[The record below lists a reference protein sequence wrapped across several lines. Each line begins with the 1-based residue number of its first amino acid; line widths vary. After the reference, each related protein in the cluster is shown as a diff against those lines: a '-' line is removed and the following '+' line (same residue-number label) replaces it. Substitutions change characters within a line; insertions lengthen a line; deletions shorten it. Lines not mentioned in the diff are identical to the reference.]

1 MRSLRPYLERQA
13 DRVEA
18 VLSAHKTPG
27 RVTGGSAGPRVIRFD
42 VQPAPHIRL
51 AQIAALADDLAMAL
65 QVKSVKIS
73 TGSYGAALE
82 FANPEPQSV
91 TLLSLLDD
99 FGALPVGTAVLGLS
113 ADGIPLSARLSSP
126 DVAHILIAG
135 TTGSGKSVLLRTI
148 AASLILSNS
157 PAALSLLAIDPKGRT
172 FPTGFSGPHVL
183 RGRVL
188 QEGTEALEALQSV
201 IRLMEAR
208 DRRGESLPRV
218 AVVIDELADL
228 VMTASAGV
236 EAALIRIAQR
246 GRGAGIHLVCAT
258 QRPSAAILSGLMRAN
273 FPLRLVGRCVSPEDS
288 RIAAGRGGVGA
299 DKLIGRGDFVAVTG
313 GEILRFQAAYIARDA
328 LLSLPIPTATPAL
341 ELPEVTAD
349 DGDGNDVGALA
360 VDDLEVLTARLAPW
374 WERHGARYGAKSG
387 ALRFLFG
394 DDAPTGG
401 YYWDMTQA
409 AIDRLTST
417 STELLP
423 TQATQY
429 HQVGE

>member
-1 MRSLRPYLERQA
+1 MRSLRPYLESQA

-42 VQPAPHIRL
+42 VQLAPHIRL

-82 FANPEPQSV
+82 FPNPKPQTV
-91 TLLSLLDD
+91 TLMALLNE
-99 FGALPVGTAVLGLS
+99 FGTRPAATCVLGMS

-157 PAALSLLAIDPKGRT
+157 PAALSLLAIDPKGRL
-172 FPTGFSGPHVL
+172 FPKRFTCPHLL

-188 QEGTEALEALQSV
+188 QDGPEALEALLSLTRFMD
-201 IRLMEAR
+201 IRSK
-208 DRRGESLPRV
+208 RGESLPRI

-228 VMTASAGV
+228 VMTASEGV
-236 EAALIRIAQR
+236 ERALIRIAQR
-246 GRGAGIHLVCAT
+246 GRETGIHLVCAT

-299 DKLIGRGDFVAVTG
+299 DKLTGRGDFVAVTG

-328 LLSLPIPTATPAL
+328 LLSLPLPTALPAL
-341 ELPEVTAD
+341 ELPTATD
-349 DGDGNDVGALA
+349 DGNSDGGALA
-360 VDDLEVLTARLAPW
+360 VDDLDVLTARLAPW

-423 TQATQY
+423 TQTAQY